1 MWDEGISV
9 AAIGKEKGLPV
20 AYFSNTNPAVDFA
33 GIGVDVVSLKPFG
46 GFQKMSGTSMAA
58 PHVAGF
64 IAALLSDNNKKKRF
78 KSANDFHDELL
89 EQYVIDIGV
98 KGPDRATGLGFLSY
112 LSEQEVKKLLGRL

>member
-20 AYFSNTNPAVDFA
+20 AYFSNTNPEVDYA

-46 GFQKMSGTSMAA
+46 GFQTMSGTSMAA

-64 IAALLSDNNKKKRF
+64 IAALLTDKDTKKRC
-78 KSANDFHDELL
+78 KEAEDFRDELL
-89 EQYVIDIGV
+89 KEYVIDIGV
-98 KGPDRATGLGFLSY
+98 KGPDNATGLGFLSY
-112 LSEQEVKKLLGRL
+112 LSEEEVKKLLGRL